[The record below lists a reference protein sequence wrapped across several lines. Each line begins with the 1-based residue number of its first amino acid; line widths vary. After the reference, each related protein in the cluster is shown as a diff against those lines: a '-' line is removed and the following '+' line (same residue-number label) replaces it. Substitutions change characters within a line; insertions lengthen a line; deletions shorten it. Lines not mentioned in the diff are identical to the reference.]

1 MKKKNFKR
9 VWGHEWD
16 YYYLLNLE
24 RIKLREM
31 ANYTKKR
38 KIILNWE
45 RQFKEYELC
54 IKLIDIILEE
64 DSQYKSYILT
74 IYDDNY
80 KKKFVP
86 YINTKNKKRFGYH
99 NDIIFSNDLI
109 LNYYLLS
116 IRKSKALYLYNKIR
130 SYRLPTWW
138 V

>member
-9 VWGHEWD
+9 VWGYEWD

-64 DSQYKSYILT
+64 DPQYKS
-74 IYDDNY
+74 
-80 KKKFVP
+80 

>member
-45 RQFKEYELC
+45 RQLKEYELC

-64 DSQYKSYILT
+64 DPIYKSYILT
-74 IYDDNY
+74 SDNNNL
-80 KKKFVP
+80 KKLVP
-86 YINTKNKKRFGYH
+86 YINTKNIKRFGYH
-99 NDIIFSNDLI
+99 NDIIFSNDFAI
-109 LNYYLLS
+109 DYYLLS
-116 IRKSKALYLYNKIR
+116 IRKTKALYLYNKIR
-130 SYRLPTWW
+130 SYKLFTWW
-138 V
+138 I